1 MKDVEKR
8 YKGSMLSLTACG
20 VIAFVAIAAGLLV
33 FGATFLLIL
42 FPVAACVAAA
52 YKIHSTGQQKRNE
65 LIEQAN
71 QLNQTTVEVLATA
84 IDARDQIGTGH
95 VRRTQI
101 YALGLGRAMG
111 LTGDRLDALRLGS
124 LLHDIGKLAVPDHIL
139 SKPDQLTPAELE
151 KAKTHCTIG
160 ASILEEIDFP
170 YPVVP
175 IVRYHHESWDG
186 AGYPSGLKGNRIPLG
201 ARILAIADTYDA
213 LRSERPYR
221 KPMSR
226 EEARQ
231 HIANA
236 AGTRFDPEAVHIF
249 LKNLTKFEVEIAA
262 AGVDYPKEEIT
273 HQKTIEGKTYVER
286 IQSANREV
294 FALFELVR
302 EFGESD
308 SLGAMLKLFA
318 KKVSQ
323 LVPTDTC
330 AVFLLN
336 ESREYASAAEVAGQ
350 NADVFLSK
358 RIRPGEGATGFVL
371 KNLEPVVN
379 VNPDLDFSLSQL
391 DLIQEYRT
399 MASLPLVSDGGPVGA
414 LSIYTSAIDAYEDE
428 HIRVL
433 TTVANIA
440 ARAIEKLQAHA
451 RTRAHAMTDP
461 MTGLPNARS
470 LQMQFEREVAR
481 ADRGNSTFQL
491 IMLDLDGFKGVNDS
505 FGHKVGD
512 QMLREIGEVI
522 LSQLREYDFLA
533 RYGGDEFIAI
543 VPEMTDGEVAEVSER
558 IENAVREFRLEVKG
572 SERYASV
579 GVSVGAAAYPQ
590 KGESLDQLVVAADR
604 AMYRR
609 KSDRKNL
616 ELMRDTKAPEFD
628 HLRSA
633 LAKLPVAAP
642 GGLILELDESA
653 VLIDSVN

>member
-1 MKDVEKR
+1 
-8 YKGSMLSLTACG
+8 
-20 VIAFVAIAAGLLV
+20 
-33 FGATFLLIL
+33 
-42 FPVAACVAAA
+42 
-52 YKIHSTGQQKRNE
+52 
-65 LIEQAN
+65 
-71 QLNQTTVEVLATA
+71 
-84 IDARDQIGTGH
+84 
-95 VRRTQI
+95 
-101 YALGLGRAMG
+101 
-111 LTGDRLDALRLGS
+111 
-124 LLHDIGKLAVPDHIL
+124 
-139 SKPDQLTPAELE
+139 
-151 KAKTHCTIG
+151 
-160 ASILEEIDFP
+160 
-170 YPVVP
+170 
-175 IVRYHHESWDG
+175 
-186 AGYPSGLKGNRIPLG
+186 
-201 ARILAIADTYDA
+201 
-213 LRSERPYR
+213 
-221 KPMSR
+221 
-226 EEARQ
+226 
-231 HIANA
+231 
-236 AGTRFDPEAVHIF
+236 
-249 LKNLTKFEVEIAA
+249 
-262 AGVDYPKEEIT
+262 
-273 HQKTIEGKTYVER
+273 
-286 IQSANREV
+286 
-294 FALFELVR
+294 
-302 EFGESD
+302 
-308 SLGAMLKLFA
+308 
-318 KKVSQ
+318 
-323 LVPTDTC
+323 
-330 AVFLLN
+330 
-336 ESREYASAAEVAGQ
+336 
-350 NADVFLSK
+350 
-358 RIRPGEGATGFVL
+358 
-371 KNLEPVVN
+371 
-379 VNPDLDFSLSQL
+379 
-391 DLIQEYRT
+391 

-512 QMLREIGEVI
+512 QMLREVGEVI

-543 VPEMTDGEVAEVSER
+543 VPEMTDGEVAELSKR